1 MSSEAIL
8 PDETISV
15 SFDVTNSGD
24 IKGDEIV
31 QLYIRDCVSSI
42 TTYEKNLRGFER
54 ITLAPGETKNV
65 TMQITPKDLSLLDK
79 DMKRVVEPGEFNI
92 MIGASSTDIRLEEK
106 LVVKDPILKT
116 L

>member
-1 MSSEAIL
+1 M
-8 PDETISV
+8 
-15 SFDVTNSGD
+15 TNSGD

>member
-1 MSSEAIL
+1 
-8 PDETISV
+8 
-15 SFDVTNSGD
+15 
-24 IKGDEIV
+24 
-31 QLYIRDCVSSI
+31 
-42 TTYEKNLRGFER
+42 
-54 ITLAPGETKNV
+54 
-65 TMQITPKDLSLLDK
+65 MQITPKDLSLLDK